1 MDEKSLI
8 IKCRSEMEVVIELL
22 DSNSEKS
29 LEIFK
34 MFALNP
40 SGKIRREAGE
50 WLGKKGRDS
59 FEKTFNF
66 LKSLMKDDE
75 VNIRWTV
82 AIAFGELGVKNYSI
96 VLDDIRI
103 MSDDTDWTVRESAA
117 GALVAIH
124 EKNPDSVYILE
135 DWARDSRENVRRAI
149 AESLGRGVGKK
160 KPELALPIL
169 KMLIGDQS
177 LYVRKAVAN
186 SFRNMSRN
194 YSDLV
199 MENLFH
205 LKDDEREYARWTVTD
220 GVRNIA
226 NKLPEKALPLLYELA
241 KDSRR
246 YVQGCVASVL
256 REASKTNEEII
267 LNHMNNWVKDENES
281 VRKVAN
287 MIIS

>member
-1 MDEKSLI
+1 
-8 IKCRSEMEVVIELL
+8 
-22 DSNSEKS
+22 
-29 LEIFK
+29 
-34 MFALNP
+34 
-40 SGKIRREAGE
+40 
-50 WLGKKGRDS
+50 
-59 FEKTFNF
+59 
-66 LKSLMKDDE
+66 
-75 VNIRWTV
+75 
-82 AIAFGELGVKNYSI
+82 
-96 VLDDIRI
+96 
-103 MSDDTDWTVRESAA
+103 
-117 GALVAIH
+117 
-124 EKNPDSVYILE
+124 
-135 DWARDSRENVRRAI
+135 
-149 AESLGRGVGKK
+149 
-160 KPELALPIL
+160 
-169 KMLIGDQS
+169 
-177 LYVRKAVAN
+177 
-186 SFRNMSRN
+186 MSRN